1 MSFARKVKRDSLKK
15 YTKEKEKEMQENN
28 PNNKV
33 KGLHF
38 SKYWQQ
44 YQKTM
49 KNKK

>member
-1 MSFARKVKRDSLKK
+1 MSLARKVKRNSLKQ

-28 PNNKV
+28 KDKKV
-33 KGLHF
+33 KGLPF